1 MTEPGTPSLDQLK
14 VFLAVAEAGGF
25 AAAARVLGR
34 ATSAVSYQVDTLEA
48 QLGVA
53 LFDRAS
59 TRRPELSAAG
69 RAVRAEACAVIR
81 GVDDFKA
88 KVRGLL
94 AGLEA
99 EVSLVVDVMLP
110 SWRLVDAAQAFQE
123 AFPTVSLRLNVESL
137 GAVSQMVVDRGA
149 SIGVSGPLQ
158 GAGLGLAW
166 IGIGD
171 VALTAVAAPDHPLA
185 RMSLIPPGEARDH
198 IQLVLSDRSPLT
210 LDQDFGVLALKTW
223 RIADLSA
230 KHALL
235 LAGVGWGSMP
245 RSMVEADLQAGR
257 LVSLDLPDW
266 PGHIYPFHLIHRVD
280 APPGPAGR
288 WLIARFVEQASTP
301 PVPFRGA
308 NNQDASGTPRTR
320 A

>member
-1 MTEPGTPSLDQLK
+1 
-14 VFLAVAEAGGF
+14 
-25 AAAARVLGR
+25 
-34 ATSAVSYQVDTLEA
+34 
-48 QLGVA
+48 
-53 LFDRAS
+53 
-59 TRRPELSAAG
+59 
-69 RAVRAEACAVIR
+69 VRAEACAVIQ
-81 GVDDFKA
+81 GVDDLKA

-94 AGLEA
+94 AGLEP

-137 GAVSQMVVDRGA
+137 GAVSQMVVDGA
-149 SIGVSGPLQ
+149 AAIGVSGPLQ

-166 IGIGD
+166 IGVGN

-185 RMSLIPPGEARDH
+185 RKRVIAPGEARDH

-210 LDQDFGVLALKTW
+210 RDQDFGVLALKTW

-245 RSMVEADLQAGR
+245 WSMVEADLQAGR
-257 LVSLDLPDW
+257 LVALALPDW
-266 PGHIYPFHLIHRVD
+266 PGHIYPFHLIHRID
-280 APPGPAGR
+280 TPPGPAAR
-288 WLIARFVEQASTP
+288 WLIARFVEQAS
-301 PVPFRGA
+301 
-308 NNQDASGTPRTR
+308 
-320 A
+320 